1 MDDIGYIYIRI
12 HESYDIYGACKLG
25 KASNIPDRDST
36 YRTGEIKRGTFIKVF
51 KMDNISIIEQKLQQY
66 FNKYNIYYDSGTEFY
81 KKDIIELIEPYFK
94 KNNIEY
100 KLLSKDEIDKLLRK
114 EKSNEKNKTD
124 EHKDIN
130 IVEPRLYQQIIID
143 KSYEH
148 YLKNDKGIL
157 CLTCGV
163 GKTLLSLWIAKKL
176 NCQKILIGVPNTR
189 LLSQWSFEIKK
200 IFDYPILIVSG
211 NINETEILNYMK
223 KHQNNIIVTTYAS
236 CYKILS
242 VCNIRYGKMT
252 YFSEYEFDMIIND
265 ECHHLTKSND
275 DEKERE
281 YVKMLKIPTKK
292 QLSLTATLKQL
303 DIKTKDDKVISN
315 DNIELFGEIIDKKE
329 LFWAIEN
336 NIICN
341 YVIQTIMANEE
352 DLNDKLKMFE
362 IVDDIDKRLFLSAY
376 TSLKSIISNQSHH
389 LLIYSN
395 DTNNSKKVMKYID
408 KLLEYKYFDLPELY
422 YSNYFGD
429 MNESEHNDI
438 LKQFEE
444 SKYGIIGCV
453 YCLGE
458 GWDLP
463 LLDAVVFSETMSSNI
478 RIVQSALRASRK
490 NKNEPTKITKII
502 LPILNTTDLLT
513 SAENQDMKKI
523 REVIYQMGLE
533 DEMISQKIKASKINV
548 ICKNN
553 LIDDKV
559 DDNKI
564 DKYDEELSKQI
575 QLKTMKRLVDEIDI
589 YKKMLIKENERRY
602 YNGEELIETTK
613 KIKKYMKEK
622 NIEINIS
629 VNNIIKYAVGNK
641 IFEELKKKYYYDVN
655 ELSNACN
662 KHNIYDIE
670 SYKLNIEK
678 DKKFPPY
685 EYFNNGFYAE
695 FKNINLSTI
704 LSQNIYTFDY

>member
-1 MDDIGYIYIRI
+1 MNDTGYIYIRI

-36 YRTGEIKRGTFIKVF
+36 YATGEIKRGSFIKVF
-51 KMDNISIIEQKLQQY
+51 EMDNIGMIEQQLQQY
-66 FNKYNIYYDSGTEFY
+66 FNEYNIYYDGGTEFY
-81 KKDIIELIEPYFK
+81 KKDIIELIEPYFI
-94 KNNIEY
+94 KNNIKY
-100 KLLSKDEIDKLLRK
+100 KSLSKDEIDKLLRK
-114 EKSNEKNKTD
+114 ERSNDNNI
-124 EHKDIN
+124 HKDIN
-130 IVEPRLYQQIIID
+130 IVEPYLYQQIIID
-143 KSYEH
+143 KLYNH
-148 YLKNDKGIL
+148 YLENDKGIL
-157 CLTCGV
+157 CLMCGV
-163 GKTLLSLWIAKKL
+163 GKTLISLWITKKL

-189 LLSQWSFEIKK
+189 LLNQWASEIKK

-211 NINETEILNYMK
+211 NINETQILNYMK

-242 VCNIRYGKMT
+242 VCNKKNYT
-252 YFSEYEFDMIIND
+252 FDMIIND

-303 DIKTKDDKVISN
+303 DIKTKDEKFISN
-315 DNIELFGEIIDKKE
+315 DNIELFGEIIDKKG
-329 LFWAIEN
+329 LYWAIKN
-336 NIICN
+336 NIICD
-341 YVIQTIMANEE
+341 YVIQTIVLWNTEE
-352 DLNDKLKMFE
+352 DLNDKLNMFE
-362 IVDDIDKRLFLSAY
+362 IIDDIDKRLFLSAY

-429 MNESEHNDI
+429 MNESEQNDI
-438 LKQFEE
+438 IRQFEE

-458 GWDLP
+458 GFDMP

-490 NKNEPTKITKII
+490 NKKEPTKITKII
-502 LPILNTTDLLT
+502 LPILNTTDLFT
-513 SAENQDMKKI
+513 NIENQDMKKI

-533 DEMISQKIKASKINV
+533 DVMISQKIKASKIKV

-575 QLKTMKRLVDEIDI
+575 QLRTMKRLVDEIDI
-589 YKKMLIKENERRY
+589 YKKMLNKENERRY

-622 NIEINIS
+622 NIEININ
-629 VNNIIKYAVGNK
+629 VNNIIN
-641 IFEELKKKYYYDVN
+641 F
-655 ELSNACN
+655 
-662 KHNIYDIE
+662 
-670 SYKLNIEK
+670 
-678 DKKFPPY
+678 
-685 EYFNNGFYAE
+685 
-695 FKNINLSTI
+695 I
-704 LSQNIYTFDY
+704 LI